1 MLAISCRWSMLTSPF
16 LIRHWRLFF
25 TLMVNWYFKSIDNFT
40 MELNIKGLDDGVW
53 EKRVYS
59 FVELRFLEN
68 DIRIVK
74 NQMPKLVIDINIVDS
89 RVEEVSS
96 FLVIFSLYNYSISES
111 NYYRSMADTLIT
123 NKLMTSKV
131 FSHEVM
137 GQTSSQN
144 LYRDIEKSINK
155 LMSIYLD
162 QWFRDNPLKQF

>member
-1 MLAISCRWSMLTSPF
+1 MIYRLIYIISF
-16 LIRHWRLFF
+16 FQLIFAQAA
-25 TLMVNWYFKSIDNFT
+25 WYNGNLKGIDNFT

-137 GQTSSQN
+137 GQTSSRN

-155 LMSIYLD
+155 LISIYLD

>member
-1 MLAISCRWSMLTSPF
+1 
-16 LIRHWRLFF
+16 
-25 TLMVNWYFKSIDNFT
+25 

-59 FVELRFLEN
+59 FAELRFLEN
-68 DIRIVK
+68 DIRIIK
-74 NQMPKLVIDINIVDS
+74 NQMPKLVIDVNIVDS

-137 GQTSSQN
+137 GQTSSRN
-144 LYRDIEKSINK
+144 LYRDVEKSINK
-155 LMSIYLD
+155 LISIYLD

>member
-1 MLAISCRWSMLTSPF
+1 MLDTYNGNL
-16 LIRHWRLFF
+16 
-25 TLMVNWYFKSIDNFT
+25 KGIDNFT

-74 NQMPKLVIDINIVDS
+74 NQMPKLVIDVNIVDS

-137 GQTSSQN
+137 GQTLSRN
-144 LYRDIEKSINK
+144 LYRDVEKSINK
-155 LMSIYLD
+155 LISIYLD

>member
-1 MLAISCRWSMLTSPF
+1 MIHRLIYIISF
-16 LIRHWRLFF
+16 FQLIFAQGA
-25 TLMVNWYFKSIDNFT
+25 WYNGNLKGIDNFT

-137 GQTSSQN
+137 GQTSSRN

-155 LMSIYLD
+155 LISIYLD